1 MIDIVINCRNN
12 IRILRLS
19 KNMTQQELA
28 KELHISRRTLDSY
41 EHDRQMPLDVLVKYS
56 NYFGVSTDSILK
68 CPLENVCLQHLTTGQ
83 RIRYYRKLNKLS
95 VKEFSTKLNKSY
107 EYVIAYENDR
117 RKPKVETL
125 KQMANI
131 LNVTHFDLL

>member
-83 RIRYYRKLNKLS
+83 RIRYFR
-95 VKEFSTKLNKSY
+95 KLNKSY